1 MIIVYALFLLLRN
14 SKKLGFFLEG
24 KEGVCLSPNLSPQK
38 QKKEFRFL
46 EAKVSPNPRKEKIIV
61 ALKIV

>member
-1 MIIVYALFLLLRN
+1 M
-14 SKKLGFFLEG
+14 EG
-24 KEGVCLSPNLSPQK
+24 KEGVCLSPNLSLQK

-46 EAKVSPNPRKEKIIV
+46 GEKVSPNPRKKIIIV